1 MGEFPFFLMPA
12 IDRTDRVS
20 GGDTDR
26 DEADAPL

>member
-20 GGDTDR
+20 GETPT
-26 DEADAPL
+26 ATKPTPPS